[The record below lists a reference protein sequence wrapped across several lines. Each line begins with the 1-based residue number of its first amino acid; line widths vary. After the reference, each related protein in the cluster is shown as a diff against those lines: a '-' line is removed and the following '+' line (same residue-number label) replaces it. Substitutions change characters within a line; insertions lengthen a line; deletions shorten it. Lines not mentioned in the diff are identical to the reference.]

1 MPCWQ
6 ELPKIIVR
14 ATTRANGF
22 YGHIKTICEKE
33 KQLECPTTVTEDY
46 IRTEVRFSGFM
57 LPFAGNV
64 VRCSRSMRSVI

>member
-1 MPCWQ
+1 MRCWQ

-22 YGHIKTICEKE
+22 YGHIRTICEKE

-46 IRTEVRFSGFM
+46 IQ
-57 LPFAGNV
+57 N
-64 VRCSRSMRSVI
+64 RSAVFGLHVTIRW